1 MGRGARLGARLYL
14 VTPGAVRWGSLD
26 GFLARVLEGGVD
38 AVQLRVKELEA
49 RPLLRLAEVVR
60 RRTTEFGALFIVND
74 RVDLAIAAGADGV
87 HLGQDDLPVAAA
99 RVQLASAGYPG
110 AVIGWST
117 HRESEV
123 LAGAGSGAD
132 YLGVGPVY
140 ATPTKPGRPAVG
152 LELVRFAA
160 DRAGLPFF
168 AVGGIDL
175 ATLPGVI
182 GAGARRVAVVRALTE
197 AEDPGKVAAAMAAML
212 RAAG

>member
-1 MGRGARLGARLYL
+1 M
-14 VTPGAVRWGSLD
+14 TPGSVRWGSLD

-99 RVQLASAGYPG
+99 RAQLASAGHPG
-110 AVIGWST
+110 ALIGWST
-117 HRESEV
+117 HQESEV
-123 LAGAGSGAD
+123 RAGAGSGAD